1 MIIGALEYGE
11 IRIFDDIDHV
21 MREWGPYP
29 SDVESGVI
37 TFYDADGVWLEPT
50 DASEPFQLSRNKN
63 PDETVDSIALAL
75 FEAATLI
82 PNPYFSSLDEL
93 RAKFPLE
100 E

>member
-1 MIIGALEYGE
+1 MIIGVLEYGE

-37 TFYDADGVWLEPT
+37 IFYDADGVWLEPVH
-50 DASEPFQLSRNKN
+50 AGEPFRLRRNES
-63 PDETVDSIALAL
+63 PDETVDSIDLAL
-75 FEAATLI
+75 FEAETLI
-82 PNPYFSSLDEL
+82 PNAYFSSLDEL
-93 RAKFPLE
+93 RARFPLE